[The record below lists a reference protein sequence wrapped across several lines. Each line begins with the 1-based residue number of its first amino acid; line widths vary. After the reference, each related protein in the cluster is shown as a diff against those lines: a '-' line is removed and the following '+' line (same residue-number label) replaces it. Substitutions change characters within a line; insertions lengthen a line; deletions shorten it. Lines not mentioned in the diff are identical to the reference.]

1 MAGNKQSGRKRIYE
15 DDERVLINFY
25 MKKSEVEKL
34 NKMAKEL
41 CNNNRTILI
50 TQTLERLIKTYESK

>member
-1 MAGNKQSGRKRIYE
+1 MAGNENSGRKRIYE